1 MPDLS
6 SNLSHFF
13 IVFDNRRLKNY
24 VAGIGTGS
32 FRMLLQVVVG
42 LWLTP
47 FILRYL
53 DRQEFAIFSLTLE
66 VLTWL
71 TLLDIGITAGLRT
84 QAARFDNFAEQEK
97 INRLASTA
105 FFAQN
110 IIVLAVLSGGLILAF
125 FFPQFFP
132 IRSDLHHQATVVMAL
147 CVLGVAV
154 TIASQTFSALLVAN
168 QQMHVDNLIGV
179 CLS

>member
-1 MPDLS
+1 MF
-6 SNLSHFF
+6 NHH
-13 IVFDNRRLKNY
+13 RLKNY
-24 VAGIGTGS
+24 IAGIGTGS

-53 DRQEFAIFSLTLE
+53 DRQEFGIFSLTLE

-71 TLLDIGITAGLRT
+71 TLLDIGITAGLRA
-84 QAARFDNFAEQEK
+84 QAARFDNRTEQEK

-110 IIVLAVLSGGLILAF
+110 FIVCVVFVGGLALAY
-125 FFPQFFP
+125 FFPHFFP
-132 IRSDLHHQATVVMAL
+132 FDLIYIMTRRLSWL
-147 CVLGVAV
+147 CVFWGVAV
-154 TIASQTFSALLVAN
+154 RSRARHFLLFSW
-168 QQMHVDNLIGV
+168 QISKCMWIT
-179 CLS
+179 